1 MNRRAIS
8 FEMNYWLILI
18 PLISAFIGWFTN
30 WIAIKML
37 FHPKEPKKILG
48 LTIQGIFPKRQTTL
62 AANLGKLVS
71 NEFLSFTA
79 IEEKISNPDNIKK
92 IMPLIEIHIDD
103 FLRKKLPGEMPV
115 ISMFIGDKTIN
126 KMKTVF
132 MNEIEEL
139 FPKVMQ
145 QFAGNMKKELDL
157 GDIVYTKISSFGSD
171 RLEEVLYQAM
181 SKELRMVGIFVGT
194 IGFLIGLF
202 EVFIISIV
210 R

>member
-1 MNRRAIS
+1 
-8 FEMNYWLILI
+8 
-18 PLISAFIGWFTN
+18 
-30 WIAIKML
+30 
-37 FHPKEPKKILG
+37 
-48 LTIQGIFPKRQTTL
+48 
-62 AANLGKLVS
+62 
-71 NEFLSFTA
+71 
-79 IEEKISNPDNIKK
+79 
-92 IMPLIEIHIDD
+92 
-103 FLRKKLPGEMPV
+103 
-115 ISMFIGDKTIN
+115 MFIGDKTIN

>member
-1 MNRRAIS
+1 
-8 FEMNYWLILI
+8 
-18 PLISAFIGWFTN
+18 
-30 WIAIKML
+30 ML

>member
-1 MNRRAIS
+1 MNRRAIF

>member
-1 MNRRAIS
+1 
-8 FEMNYWLILI
+8 MNYWLILI
-18 PLISAFIGWFTN
+18 PLISAFIAWFTN

-37 FHPKEPKKILG
+37 FHPREPKKILG
-48 LTIQGIFPKRQTTL
+48 LTIQGVFPKRQTIL

-71 NEFLSFTA
+71 NEFFSFAA
-79 IEEKISNPDNIKK
+79 IEEKISSPDNIKK
-92 IMPLIEIHIDD
+92 IMPLIETHIDD

-145 QFAGNMKKELDL
+145 QFAGNMKKEFDPEHL
-157 GDIVYTKISSFGSD
+157 VYTKISSFASD
-171 RLEEVLYQAM
+171 KLEAVMSQAM
-181 SKELRMVGIFVGT
+181 SKELRLVGVFVGT
-194 IGFLIGLF
+194 IGFFIGLL
-202 EVFIISIV
+202 EVLIMYFTG
-210 R
+210 